1 MAERSLIVNADDF
14 GMTDGIN
21 AGVMEAHRHGIV
33 TSASLM
39 VKQPK
44 AREAAALAATEERLG
59 LGLHIDLVEWEPV
72 DGAWQQMYARVD
84 LDDPAQVAK
93 EIAEQLEQFMELVGR
108 EPDHLDSHQHVHLER
123 HARNESIR
131 VARDLSIPLRGL
143 DNRVAFCGEFYGQQ
157 RRSEPYPEGITL
169 TNLLRLVDA
178 MPIGWTELMCHPGF
192 AHDLRS
198 VYARERESELATLC
212 QPDLSGELARKGV
225 VLRSFSELKADL
237 RTESSDPLGHAD
249 DGPI

>member
-1 MAERSLIVNADDF
+1 MDLRFLVVNADDF

-21 AGVMEAHRHGIV
+21 AGVIEAHKHGIV

-39 VKQPK
+39 VKQPN

-131 VARDLSIPLRGL
+131 LARDLGVPLRGL
-143 DNRVAFCGEFYGQQ
+143 DSRVAFCGEFYGQQ
-157 RRSEPYPEGITL
+157 GRSEPYPEGITL
-169 TNLLRLVDA
+169 ANLLRLIDA
-178 MPIGWTELMCHPGF
+178 ISGGWTELMCHPGF
-192 AHDLRS
+192 AHDVRS
-198 VYARERESELATLC
+198 LYAREREVELATLC
-212 QPDLSGELARKGV
+212 QPSLSGELARKSV
-225 VLRSFSELKADL
+225 VLRSFSELMTDA
-237 RTESSDPLGHAD
+237 
-249 DGPI
+249 

>member
-21 AGVMEAHRHGIV
+21 AGVMEAHKHGIV

-44 AREAAALAATEERLG
+44 AQEAAALAATEERLG

-72 DGAWQQMYARVD
+72 DGEWQQIYARVD

-93 EIAEQLEQFMELVGR
+93 EIAEQLEQFIELVGR

-131 VARDLSIPLRGL
+131 LARDLGVPLRGL
-143 DNRVAFCGEFYGQQ
+143 DSRVAFCGEFYGQQ
-157 RRSEPYPEGITL
+157 GRSEPYPEGITL
-169 TNLLRLVDA
+169 ANLLSLIDA
-178 MPIGWTELMCHPGF
+178 MPGGCTELMCHPGF
-192 AHDLRS
+192 AYDVRS
-198 VYARERESELATLC
+198 IYSHERESELQTLC
-212 QPDLSGELARKGV
+212 QPDLAAALANKRV
-225 VLRSFSELKADL
+225 VLRSFAELEAGAA
-237 RTESSDPLGHAD
+237 SA
-249 DGPI
+249 